1 MFNENEEHH
10 ELPGPWIDHPDRDWA
25 FLIHMLLDE
34 VLDQLNEAR
43 IVLPL
48 FKEKSGS
55 DTQVTGADQRL
66 HLIYAKSFVYA
77 LDAAAQIVSVLE
89 QQEQLPAMASD
100 QCKRFLSQ
108 FGELHELR
116 NSLQHIE
123 DRLRGIGRNRKP
135 IPSHLLVLGSFRNNN
150 YFGAT
155 TSDGRYLE
163 LEISD
168 SVLIQAYSI
177 IEDLIWCFDW
187 LGPGDIRLERPKPD
201 A

>member
-1 MFNENEEHH
+1 MQNADEEIH

-25 FLIHMLLDE
+25 FLVWMLLDE
-34 VLDQLNEAR
+34 ILDQLNEAH

-48 FKEKSGS
+48 FEEKSGL
-55 DTQVTGADQRL
+55 DTRLSGANHRL

-77 LDAAAQIVSVLE
+77 MDAATQLVRVLE
-89 QQEQLPAMASD
+89 KQEQLPTMAND
-100 QCKRFLSQ
+100 HCKRFLSQ
-108 FGELHELR
+108 FDELRHLR

-123 DRLRGIGRNRKP
+123 DRLRGIGRGGKP
-135 IPSHLLVLGSFRNNN
+135 IPSHLLVLGGFRNNN

-155 TSDGRYLE
+155 TSDGRYVE
-163 LEISD
+163 IEISA
-168 SVLIQAYSI
+168 SVLFQAYSI

-187 LGPGDIRLERPKPD
+187 LGPGNIRLNRPNPD

>member
-1 MFNENEEHH
+1 MHNASQDNR

-25 FLIHMLLDE
+25 FLVHMLLDE
-34 VLDQLNEAR
+34 ILDQLNDAR

-48 FKEKSGS
+48 FKEISGAA
-55 DTQVTGADQRL
+55 TLPTEADRL
-66 HLIYAKSFVYA
+66 RLIHAKSFVYA
-77 LDAAAQIVSVLE
+77 LDAATQIVRVLE
-89 QQEQLPAMASD
+89 KQEQLPTRASD
-100 QCKRFLSQ
+100 HCKKFLDQ

-123 DRLRGIGRNRKP
+123 DRLRGIGRGRSQ
-135 IPSHLLVLGSFRNNN
+135 ISSHLLVIGGFRNNN

-155 TSDGRYLE
+155 TSDGRYME
-163 LEISD
+163 IEISH
-168 SVLIQAYSI
+168 SVLLQAYSI

-187 LGPGDIRLERPKPD
+187 LGAGGIRLERQKPD

>member
-1 MFNENEEHH
+1 MYNEDSR
-10 ELPGPWIDHPDRDWA
+10 ELPGPWIDHPDRNWA
-25 FLIHMLLDE
+25 FLAHMLLDE
-34 VLDQLNEAR
+34 ILDQLNEAR

-48 FKEKSGS
+48 FKEKSGAN
-55 DTQVTGADQRL
+55 TQSTETDKRL
-66 HLIYAKSFVYA
+66 CLVYAKSFVYA
-77 LDAAAQIVSVLE
+77 LDAAAQIVRVLE
-89 QQEQLPAMASD
+89 KQEQLPARAID
-100 QCKRFLSQ
+100 QCKKFLAQ

-123 DRLRGIGRNRKP
+123 DRLRGIGRDRKN
-135 IPSHLLVLGSFRNNN
+135 IPSQFLVLGGFRNYT

-155 TSDGRYLE
+155 VSDGRYI
-163 LEISD
+163 EIEIAD

-187 LGPGDIRLERPKPD
+187 LGPGEIRLERPGAD